1 MSLPEAYY
9 KWFMRKSTFPLLC
22 FAIQILL
29 TGSAFASAGEF
40 QKPPSKEEIDS
51 IFQEGFA
58 KSAERL
64 ESKFARNYKPSSIG
78 FSLNSETTNFT
89 AWLDL
94 WRWCKIFAALSEEEA
109 AKHTGSGLAKELLGD
124 SSISRMFFSTLS
136 EKDSVPRVLDNLDS
150 IRAAHPQEWKEYGSL
165 AIAIAVVNDVPV
177 PQGWPHHQV
186 APALVPISIL
196 SVDRQFPRWVAAN
209 EARQLLVDP
218 RKLSPSQLKFVVDA
232 FITDDELLWARKN
245 VRLTRSTFER
255 AYFQI
260 NYSHARLQAQQYDWT
275 GGSYTLGAIRK
286 QGGICVDQAYYA
298 SMAGKALGLP
308 TLFFTGQG
316 SDGGHAWFGYMR
328 SDDRWKID
336 CGRYSQHNYATG
348 EALDPQTWQPIS
360 DHELELLAARFRD
373 KPEFAASMNTL
384 AVAEILEKSGD
395 NPRAGQAYEKAIQLC
410 PQNADAWSA
419 AAGFLQRRGAPAKE
433 RIPFHERAKTQF
445 VNQADLKVLHQQAL
459 IAIYQEQGDADSV
472 KKIEQQ
478 ILSQNKRRRS
488 DLSVNMAANQINAML
503 AEENMAEAEKL
514 FRRQV
519 HSLSQTGGG
528 NFYYDVAEPYIRVL
542 IQKGDKNEARRNIDL
557 IRRKLAPQAGGIL
570 DAAINELETAAK

>member
-1 MSLPEAYY
+1 MH
-9 KWFMRKSTFPLLC
+9 KSTFPLLY

-29 TGSAFASAGEF
+29 VGSAFASAGEF

-78 FSLNSETTNFT
+78 LSLNSETTNFT

-94 WRWCKIFAALSEEEA
+94 WRWCKTFATLSEEEA
-109 AKHTGSGLAKELLGD
+109 AKHAGSGLAKELLGD
-124 SSISRMFFSTLS
+124 PAISRMFFSTLS
-136 EKDSVPRVLDNLDS
+136 EQDSMPRVLDNLDS
-150 IRAAHPQEWKEYGSL
+150 IRMAHPQKWKEYGGL

-186 APALVPISIL
+186 APQLVPVSIL
-196 SVDRQFPRWVAAN
+196 PVDQQFSRWVTAN
-209 EARQLLVDP
+209 EARQLLLDP

-245 VRLTRSTFER
+245 VRLTRSTFEK

-260 NYSHARLQAQQYDWT
+260 NYSHERLQAQQYDWT
-275 GGSYTLGAIRK
+275 GGPYTLGAIRK

-328 SDDRWKID
+328 SDDQWEID

-419 AAGFLQRRGAPAKE
+419 TADFLQRREAPAKE
-433 RIPFHERAKTQF
+433 RILFHERAKTQF

-478 ILSQNKRRRS
+478 ILSQNKRKRS
-488 DLSVNMAANQINAML
+488 DLSVNMAANQLNAMV
-503 AEENMAEAEKL
+503 AEGNMAEAEKL

-542 IQKGDKNEARRNIDL
+542 IEKGDKNKARRNIDL

-570 DAAINELETAAK
+570 DAAMNELETAAK

>member
-1 MSLPEAYY
+1 M
-9 KWFMRKSTFPLLC
+9 
-22 FAIQILL
+22 
-29 TGSAFASAGEF
+29 
-40 QKPPSKEEIDS
+40 
-51 IFQEGFA
+51 
-58 KSAERL
+58 
-64 ESKFARNYKPSSIG
+64 
-78 FSLNSETTNFT
+78 SLNSETSNFT

-109 AKHTGSGLAKELLGD
+109 SKHIESGLAKELFSD
-124 SSISRMFFSTLS
+124 PAVSRMFFSTLS
-136 EKDSVPRVLDNLDS
+136 EQDSVPRVLENLS
-150 IRAAHPQEWKEYGSL
+150 FMRTAHPQKFKEYASL
-165 AIAIAVVNDVPV
+165 AVAIAVVNDVPP

-186 APALVPISIL
+186 AAELVPISIL
-196 SVDRQFPRWVAAN
+196 PVDQQFSRWIAAN
-209 EARQLLVDP
+209 EARQLLLDP

-232 FITDDELLWARKN
+232 FITDDELAWARKN
-245 VRLTRSTFER
+245 VRLTRSTFEK

-260 NYSHARLQAQQYDWT
+260 NYSHERLKAQQYDWT
-275 GGSYTLGAIRK
+275 GGAYTLGAIRK
-286 QGGICVDQAYYA
+286 AGGICVDQAYYA

-328 SDDRWKID
+328 SDDQWEID

-384 AVAEILEKSGD
+384 AVGEILEKSGD
-395 NPRAGQAYEKAIQLC
+395 NPKAGQAYEKAIQLC
-410 PQNADAWSA
+410 PKNADAWSA
-419 AAGFLQRRGAPAKE
+419 TAAFLQRRGAPAKE
-433 RIPFHERAKTQF
+433 RILFHERAKTQF
-445 VNQADLKVLHQQAL
+445 ANQADLKVLHQQAL
-459 IAIYQEQGDADSV
+459 ISIYQEQGDLESV

-478 ILSQNKRRRS
+478 ILSQNRRKRS
-488 DLSVNMAANQINAML
+488 DLSVNMAADQLTAL
-503 AEENMAEAEKL
+503 LKAGNMAEADKL

-542 IQKGDKNEARRNIDL
+542 IEKGDKSEARRSIDL
-557 IRRKLAPQAGGIL
+557 VRRKLAPQPGGIL
-570 DAAINELETAAK
+570 DVSMNDLETATK